1 MEKQELKVLLVEDNP
16 GDAFLIKFY
25 LGESVSPKFNFFH
38 AENMKMANE
47 LMAKHSFD
55 IILMDLN
62 LPDSVGLDTIKKLLE
77 KYPNNLVIV
86 LTGLVDEKVG
96 LETVRYGAQDFLVK
110 GKFDGKVLI
119 SSIMFA
125 FERFN
130 LNRELSNV
138 SSELNKGEERFSNIE
153 KLFTAGYIEADLTKR
168 IIYQSNY
175 LLELLNMP
183 IEKQYTNIEEY
194 LQEYVEDVEQVK
206 KEVLEKW
213 NPQSIGQITFRHKL
227 YTKGPLNF
235 RWYVT
240 DENTKVIAA
249 IFPAS

>member
-1 MEKQELKVLLVEDNP
+1 MDIKELKVLLIEDNP

-25 LGESVSPKFNFFH
+25 LGESLAPKFNFFH
-38 AENMKMANE
+38 AENMKTAHE
-47 LMAKHSFD
+47 LLGKNTFD

-77 KYPNNLVIV
+77 KYPANLVIV

-96 LETVRYGAQDFLVK
+96 LETVRFGAQDFLVK

-130 LNRELSNV
+130 LNKELSSV

-153 KLFTAGYIEADLTKR
+153 KLFNAGYLEADLTKR
-168 IIYQSNY
+168 LVYLSNH
-175 LLELLNMP
+175 LLKLLNMP
-183 IEKQYTNIEEY
+183 QENQYLTIDDSLNFIQNAEQLREEARTASPDANGVRQVTFEHKQYT
-194 LQEYVEDVEQVK
+194 QGK
-206 KEVLEKW
+206 
-213 NPQSIGQITFRHKL
+213 
-227 YTKGPLNF
+227 LNF
-235 RWYVT
+235 RWYLA
-240 DENTKVIAA
+240 DETKLIGTV
-249 IFPAS
+249 FPA

>member
-1 MEKQELKVLLVEDNP
+1 METKELKVLLIEDNP

-25 LGESVSPKFNFFH
+25 LGESLSPKFNFFH
-38 AENMKMANE
+38 GENMKTANE
-47 LMAKHSFD
+47 LMSKNTFD

-96 LETVRYGAQDFLVK
+96 LETVRFGAQDFLVK

-130 LNRELSNV
+130 LNKQLSSV

-153 KLFTAGYIEADLTKR
+153 KLFNAGYLEADLSKR
-168 IIYQSNY
+168 IVYLSNH
-175 LLELLNMP
+175 LLKLLNMP
-183 IEKQYTNIEEY
+183 QENQYMTIDDSIAS
-194 LQEYVEDVEQVK
+194 VENQDQLRKDVGAI
-206 KEVLEKW
+206 W
-213 NPQSIGQITFRHKL
+213 NTPGIHHVTFSHKL
-227 YTKGPLNF
+227 YTAGQLNF
-235 RWYVT
+235 RWYMA
-240 DENTKVIAA
+240 DENKLIGTV
-249 IFPAS
+249 FPA

>member
-1 MEKQELKVLLVEDNP
+1 MENNELKVLLIEDNP

-25 LGESVSPKFNFFH
+25 LGESVSPKFIFFH
-38 AENMKMANE
+38 GESMKAAND
-47 LMAKHSFD
+47 LMSKNNFD
-55 IILMDLN
+55 IVLMDLN

-96 LETVRYGAQDFLVK
+96 LETVRFGAQDFLVK

-130 LNRELSNV
+130 LNKQLTSV

-153 KLFTAGYIEADLTKR
+153 KLFNAGYMEADLSSR
-168 IIYQSNY
+168 IIYQSTH
-175 LLELLNMP
+175 LLKLLNMP
-183 IEKQYTNIEEY
+183 LQKQYISIEDYIAEY
-194 LQEYVEDVEQVK
+194 LENPDSIRKEIKEIWNNGSIQQV
-206 KEVLEKW
+206 
-213 NPQSIGQITFRHKL
+213 SFHHKL
-227 YTKGPLNF
+227 YTTGPLIF
-235 RWYVT
+235 RWYIQSP
-240 DENTKVIAA
+240 TKIIGA
-249 IFPAS
+249 IFPA

>member
-1 MEKQELKVLLVEDNP
+1 MDTKELKVLLIEDNP

-25 LGESVSPKFNFFH
+25 LGESLSPKFHFFH
-38 AENMKMANE
+38 AENMRTAHE
-47 LMAKHSFD
+47 LMSKNTFD

-96 LETVRYGAQDFLVK
+96 LETVRFGAQDFLVK

-130 LNRELSNV
+130 LNKELSNV
-138 SSELNKGEERFSNIE
+138 SSELNKGEERFSNVE
-153 KLFTAGYIEADLTKR
+153 KLFNAGYLEADVPKR
-168 IIYQSNY
+168 LLYLSNH
-175 LLELLNMP
+175 LLKLLNMP
-183 IEKQYTNIEEY
+183 QEKQYMTIDEHMQYIEDADKLQKDTTNIWNSPGI
-194 LQEYVEDVEQVK
+194 QQV
-206 KEVLEKW
+206 
-213 NPQSIGQITFRHKL
+213 TFRHKL
-227 YTKGPLNF
+227 YTSGALHF
-235 RWYVT
+235 RWYMA
-240 DENTKVIAA
+240 DENKLIGT
-249 IFPAS
+249 IFPAA

>member
-1 MEKQELKVLLVEDNP
+1 MDKQELKVLLIEDNA

-25 LGESVSPKFNFFH
+25 LGESMSPRFNFFH
-38 AENMKMANE
+38 ADCMKAAHELLDANQ
-47 LMAKHSFD
+47 FD

-77 KYPNNLVIV
+77 NYPNNLVVV

-130 LNRELSNV
+130 LNKQLSSV
-138 SSELNKGEERFSNIE
+138 ASQLNKGEERFANIQM
-153 KLFTAGYIEADLTKR
+153 LYNAGYIEVDLFKRTVYHSPPLLKLLNQPADKEYWTIEETMANVLDVER
-168 IIYQSNY
+168 IIQEAKASFVSSKVN
-175 LLELLNMP
+175 ELTFGYKTYEGNLKVRWAKVSDDK
-183 IEKQYTNIEEY
+183 I
-194 LQEYVEDVEQVK
+194 
-206 KEVLEKW
+206 
-213 NPQSIGQITFRHKL
+213 IGT
-227 YTKGPLNF
+227 
-235 RWYVT
+235 
-240 DENTKVIAA
+240 
-249 IFPAS
+249 IFPA

>member
-1 MEKQELKVLLVEDNP
+1 MEQQELKVLLIEDNP

-38 AENMKMANE
+38 GENMKTANE
-47 LMAKHSFD
+47 LMAKHNFD

-62 LPDSVGLDTIKKLLE
+62 LPDSVGLDTLKKLLE

-96 LETVRYGAQDFLVK
+96 LETVRFGAQDFLVK

-153 KLFTAGYIEADLTKR
+153 KLFDAGYIEADLTTR
-168 IIYQSNY
+168 TIYQSNH
-175 LLELLNMP
+175 LLDLLKMP
-183 IEKQYTNIEEY
+183 LEKQFSKIEEY
-194 LQEYVEDVEQVK
+194 LPEYIEDVDQLK
-206 KEVLEKW
+206 KEVAAIWGTEGI
-213 NPQSIGQITFRHKL
+213 NQVTFRHKL

-235 RWYVT
+235 RWYVV
-240 DENTKVIAA
+240 DKTKVIGAV
-249 IFPAS
+249 FPA

>member
-1 MEKQELKVLLVEDNP
+1 MDIKELKVLLIEDNP

-25 LGESVSPKFNFFH
+25 LGESMSPKFIFFH
-38 AENMKMANE
+38 GENMKVANE
-47 LMAKHSFD
+47 LMSKNTFD

-62 LPDSVGLDTIKKLLE
+62 LPDSVGLDTIKRLLE

-96 LETVRYGAQDFLVK
+96 LETVRFGAQDFLVK

-130 LNRELSNV
+130 LNKELSNV

-153 KLFTAGYIEADLTKR
+153 KLFNAGYLEADLVKR
-168 IIYQSNY
+168 TLYQSHH
-175 LLELLNMP
+175 LLKLLNMP
-183 IEKQYTNIEEY
+183 PDKQYMTIEENMA
-194 LQEYVEDVEQVK
+194 YVENPEQIQKDARAIWSPNGIHQVK
-206 KEVLEKW
+206 
-213 NPQSIGQITFRHKL
+213 FRHKL
-227 YTKGPLNF
+227 YPDGDLYL
-235 RWYVT
+235 RWYLIGEDKLIGAV
-240 DENTKVIAA
+240 
-249 IFPAS
+249 FPA

>member
-1 MEKQELKVLLVEDNP
+1 LIEDNP

-25 LGESVSPKFNFFH
+25 LGESMSPKFNFFH
-38 AENMKMANE
+38 GENMKMANE
-47 LMAKHSFD
+47 LMSKNNFD

-96 LETVRYGAQDFLVK
+96 LETVRFGAQDFLVK

-130 LNRELSNV
+130 LNKQLSSV

-153 KLFTAGYIEADLTKR
+153 KLLNAGYVEADISKR
-168 IIYQSNY
+168 VLYLSNH
-175 LLELLNMP
+175 LLKLLNMP
-183 IEKQYTNIEEY
+183 QEKQYITIDENLQYIE
-194 LQEYVEDVEQVK
+194 DPEQVRK
-206 KEVLEKW
+206 DVRAIWEKGGI
-213 NPQSIGQITFRHKL
+213 QQVTFRHKL
-227 YTKGPLNF
+227 YPSGPLYF
-235 RWYVT
+235 RWYMV
-240 DENTKVIAA
+240 DENKIIGTV
-249 IFPAS
+249 FPA

>member
-1 MEKQELKVLLVEDNP
+1 MDKQELKVLLIEDNA

-25 LGESVSPKFNFFH
+25 LGESMSPKFDFHH
-38 AENMKMANE
+38 AENMKTANE
-47 LMAKHSFD
+47 LLAANTFD

-77 KYPNNLVIV
+77 KYPSNLVIV

-130 LNRELSNV
+130 LNKQLSNV
-138 SSELNKGEERFSNIE
+138 SSALNTGEDRFNNIQM
-153 KLFTAGYIEADLTKR
+153 LVGAGYLEADLQTR
-168 IIYQSNY
+168 MVY
-175 LLELLNMP
+175 LSPHLLKLFNLP
-183 IEKQYTNIEEY
+183 ADKQYQTIDECKGY
-194 LQEYVEDVEQVK
+194 LVEPELVNHQVTEMWEK
-206 KEVLEKW
+206 NEV
-213 NPQSIGQITFRHKL
+213 NAVSIKYKL
-227 YTKGPLNF
+227 YPNGNLKFKWHLINESKLIG
-235 RWYVT
+235 V
-240 DENTKVIAA
+240 
-249 IFPAS
+249 IFPE

>member
-1 MEKQELKVLLVEDNP
+1 MDTKELKVLLIEDNA

-25 LGESVSPKFNFFH
+25 LGESMSPRFNFFH
-38 AENMKMANE
+38 AENMKTAND
-47 LMAKHSFD
+47 LLSANSFD

-77 KYPNNLVIV
+77 KYPSNLVIV

-130 LNRELSNV
+130 LNKELSSV
-138 SSELNKGEERFSNIE
+138 SSELNKGEERFSNIQM
-153 KLFTAGYIEADLTKR
+153 LFNSGYIEVDLVKR
-168 IIYQSNY
+168 IVYQSPH
-175 LLELLNMP
+175 LLRLLNLP
-183 IEKQYTNIEEY
+183 EEKQYLTIEE
-194 LQEYVEDVEQVK
+194 EMDYVEDAAGIIEASRASFVNGIVNEIV
-206 KEVLEKW
+206 
-213 NPQSIGQITFRHKL
+213 FRHKSYPQGDL
-227 YTKGPLNF
+227 KVKWCKVDDTKIIGT
-235 RWYVT
+235 V
-240 DENTKVIAA
+240 
-249 IFPAS
+249 FPV

>member
-1 MEKQELKVLLVEDNP
+1 MDKQELKVLLIEDNA

-25 LGESVSPKFNFFH
+25 LGESMSPKFDFHH
-38 AENMKMANE
+38 AENMKTANE
-47 LMAKHSFD
+47 LLAANTFD

-77 KYPNNLVIV
+77 KYPSNLVIV

-130 LNRELSNV
+130 LNKQLSNV
-138 SSELNKGEERFSNIE
+138 SSALNTGEDRFNNIQM
-153 KLFTAGYIEADLTKR
+153 LVGAGYLEADLQTR
-168 IIYQSNY
+168 MVY
-175 LLELLNMP
+175 LSPHLLKLFNLP
-183 IEKQYTNIEEY
+183 ADKQYQTVDECKSY
-194 LQEYVEDVEQVK
+194 LVDPETVAQQTTALWSNKDVS
-206 KEVLEKW
+206 
-213 NPQSIGQITFRHKL
+213 SISIKHKL
-227 YTKGPLNF
+227 YPDGNLKFKWLLIGDTKLIGVVYP
-235 RWYVT
+235 
-240 DENTKVIAA
+240 E
-249 IFPAS
+249 

>member
-1 MEKQELKVLLVEDNP
+1 MDTKVLKVLLIEDNP

-25 LGESVSPKFNFFH
+25 LGESLSPKFDFFH
-38 AENMKMANE
+38 AENIRTADDLLSKNT
-47 LMAKHSFD
+47 FD

-62 LPDSVGLDTIKKLLE
+62 LPDSLGLDTIKKVLE

-96 LETVRYGAQDFLVK
+96 LETVRFGAQDFLVK

-130 LNRELSNV
+130 LNKELSNV

-153 KLFTAGYIEADLTKR
+153 KLFNAGYLEADISKGT
-168 IIYQSNY
+168 IYYSAY
-175 LLELLNMP
+175 LLNLLNMP
-183 IEKQYTNIEEY
+183 EDKQYLTLEEHLSNIEDAEKIRT
-194 LQEYVEDVEQVK
+194 V
-206 KEVLEKW
+206 VLEK
-213 NPQSIGQITFRHKL
+213 QSEPGTHQITFRHKL
-227 YTKGPLNF
+227 YTSGVLNF
-235 RWYVT
+235 RWYWV
-240 DENTKVIAA
+240 DDNRVIGT
-249 IFPAS
+249 IFPV

>member
-1 MEKQELKVLLVEDNP
+1 MDTQELKVLLIEDNP

-25 LGESVSPKFNFFH
+25 LGESLSPKFNFFH
-38 AENMKMANE
+38 GENMKTANE
-47 LMAKHSFD
+47 LMSKNTFD

-96 LETVRYGAQDFLVK
+96 LETVRFGAQDFLVK

-130 LNRELSNV
+130 LNKQLSSV
-138 SSELNKGEERFSNIE
+138 SSELNKGEERFSHIE
-153 KLFTAGYIEADLTKR
+153 KLFNAGYLEANLQSR
-168 IIYQSNY
+168 IIYLSNH
-175 LLELLNMP
+175 LLKLLNMP
-183 IEKQYTNIEEY
+183 PEKQYMTVEEN
-194 LQEYVEDVEQVK
+194 LQYVENPEQIQK
-206 KEVLEKW
+206 DAREIWDKEGIHEV
-213 NPQSIGQITFRHKL
+213 TFRHKL
-227 YTKGPLNF
+227 YPSGPLNF
-235 RWYVT
+235 RWYMA
-240 DENTKVIAA
+240 DENRLIGT
-249 IFPAS
+249 IFPA

>member
-1 MEKQELKVLLVEDNP
+1 MDTKELKVLLIEDNP

-25 LGESVSPKFNFFH
+25 LGESMSPKFNFFH
-38 AENMKMANE
+38 GENMKMANE
-47 LMAKHSFD
+47 LMSKNNFD

-96 LETVRYGAQDFLVK
+96 LETVRFGAQDFLVK

-130 LNRELSNV
+130 LNKQLSSV
-138 SSELNKGEERFSNIE
+138 SSELNKGEERFSHIE
-153 KLFTAGYIEADLTKR
+153 KLFNAGYMEADIATR
-168 IIYQSNY
+168 TVY
-175 LLELLNMP
+175 LSTHLLKLLNMP
-183 IEKQYTNIEEY
+183 HDKQYTTIEENM
-194 LQEYVEDVEQVK
+194 QYVENPEQIQK
-206 KEVLEKW
+206 DARAIW
-213 NPQSIGQITFRHKL
+213 NTEGIHQVTFKHKL
-227 YTKGPLNF
+227 YPAGPLNF
-235 RWYVT
+235 RWYMASETRIIGTV
-240 DENTKVIAA
+240 
-249 IFPAS
+249 FPA

>member
-1 MEKQELKVLLVEDNP
+1 MDKQELKVLLIEDNA

-25 LGESVSPKFNFFH
+25 LGESMSPRFNFFH
-38 AENMKMANE
+38 ADCMKAAHE
-47 LMAKHSFD
+47 LLAGNQFD

-77 KYPNNLVIV
+77 NYPNNLVVV

-130 LNRELSNV
+130 LNKQLSSV
-138 SSELNKGEERFSNIE
+138 ASELNKGEERFDNIQM
-153 KLFTAGYIEADLTKR
+153 LYNAGYIEVDLPKRTVYHSTPLLKLLNQPTDKEYWTIEETMANVLDVDR
-168 IIYQSNY
+168 IIQEAKASFVTSKVN
-175 LLELLNMP
+175 ELTFGYKTYDGTLKVRWAK
-183 IEKQYTNIEEY
+183 ISDEKI
-194 LQEYVEDVEQVK
+194 
-206 KEVLEKW
+206 
-213 NPQSIGQITFRHKL
+213 IGT
-227 YTKGPLNF
+227 
-235 RWYVT
+235 
-240 DENTKVIAA
+240 
-249 IFPAS
+249 IFPA

>member
-1 MEKQELKVLLVEDNP
+1 MDTKELKVLLIEDNP

-25 LGESVSPKFNFFH
+25 LGESLSPKFNFFH
-38 AENMKMANE
+38 GENMKAANE
-47 LMAKHSFD
+47 LLSKNTFD

-96 LETVRYGAQDFLVK
+96 LETVRFGAQDFLVK

-130 LNRELSNV
+130 LNKELSSV

-153 KLFTAGYIEADLTKR
+153 KLFNAGYLEANLTSR
-168 IIYQSNY
+168 ILYLSNH
-175 LLELLNMP
+175 LLKLLNMP
-183 IEKQYTNIEEY
+183 QEKQYMTIEEN
-194 LQEYVEDVEQVK
+194 LQYVENPEQIQK
-206 KEVLEKW
+206 DARDIWNKEGIHEV
-213 NPQSIGQITFRHKL
+213 TFRHKL
-227 YTKGPLNF
+227 YTAGPLNF
-235 RWYVT
+235 RWYMAN
-240 DENTKVIAA
+240 ENKLIGTV
-249 IFPAS
+249 FPA

>member
-1 MEKQELKVLLVEDNP
+1 MDNKELKVLLIEDNA

-25 LGESVSPKFNFFH
+25 LGESASPKFNFFH
-38 AENMKMANE
+38 AENMKTADE
-47 LMAKHSFD
+47 LMSKNTFD

-86 LTGLVDEKVG
+86 LTGLVDERVG
-96 LETVRYGAQDFLVK
+96 LETVRYGAQDFLTK

-130 LNRELSNV
+130 LNKELSNV

-153 KLFTAGYIEADLTKR
+153 TLFDAGYFEADLGTR
-168 IIYQSNY
+168 TMYLSNN
-175 LLELLNMP
+175 LLKLLGLP
-183 IEKQYTNIEEY
+183 QEKQYVSIDNVYPHLEDSEKIIEAAKAVC
-194 LQEYVEDVEQVK
+194 Q
-206 KEVLEKW
+206 
-213 NPQSIGQITFRHKL
+213 NPGVHQYTVTIKL
-227 YTKGPLNF
+227 HPSGPLNLN
-235 RWYVT
+235 WYLST
-240 DENTKVIAA
+240 DNKLIGALS
-249 IFPAS
+249 PA

>member
-1 MEKQELKVLLVEDNP
+1 MDKQELKVLLIEDNP

-25 LGESVSPKFNFFH
+25 LGESLSPKFNFFH
-38 AENMKMANE
+38 GENMKTANE
-47 LMAKHSFD
+47 LLSKNTFD

-96 LETVRYGAQDFLVK
+96 LETVRFGAQDFLVK

-130 LNRELSNV
+130 LNKELSSV

-153 KLFTAGYIEADLTKR
+153 KLFNAGYLEADLNKR
-168 IIYQSNY
+168 IIYLSNH
-175 LLELLNMP
+175 LLKLLNMP
-183 IEKQYTNIEEY
+183 QENQYMTIDENLLYLEDPEQIQKDARAIWDIEGIH
-194 LQEYVEDVEQVK
+194 
-206 KEVLEKW
+206 
-213 NPQSIGQITFRHKL
+213 QISFRHKL
-227 YTKGPLNF
+227 YLAGLLNF
-235 RWYVT
+235 RWYLAT
-240 DENTKVIAA
+240 DNKLIGTV
-249 IFPAS
+249 FPA

>member
-1 MEKQELKVLLVEDNP
+1 MDNKELKVLLIEDNA

-25 LGESVSPKFNFFH
+25 LGESVSPRFNFFH
-38 AENMKMANE
+38 AENMKTANE
-47 LMAKHSFD
+47 LLAANSFD

-77 KYPNNLVIV
+77 KYPANLVIV

-130 LNRELSNV
+130 LNKELSSV
-138 SSELNKGEERFSNIE
+138 SSELNKGEERFSNIQM
-153 KLFTAGYIEADLTKR
+153 LFNSGYIEVDIPKMMV
-168 IIYQSNY
+168 YQSPH
-175 LLELLNMP
+175 LLRLLHLSP
-183 IEKQYTNIEEY
+183 DKEY
-194 LQEYVEDVEQVK
+194 QTVDETMGYVENAAGIIESAKSFADSSINEVAFKHALYPDGQLKVK
-206 KEVLEKW
+206 WCKVSDSKI
-213 NPQSIGQITFRHKL
+213 IGTV
-227 YTKGPLNF
+227 Y
-235 RWYVT
+235 
-240 DENTKVIAA
+240 
-249 IFPAS
+249 PA

>member
-1 MEKQELKVLLVEDNP
+1 MDTQELKVLLIEDNP

-25 LGESVSPKFNFFH
+25 LGESMSPRFNFFH
-38 AENMKMANE
+38 AENMRTANE
-47 LMAKHSFD
+47 LLSQNSFD

-96 LETVRYGAQDFLVK
+96 LETVRYGAQDFLTK

-130 LNRELSNV
+130 LNKELSSV
-138 SSELNKGEERFSNIE
+138 SSELNKGEERFSNVE
-153 KLFTAGYIEADLTKR
+153 KLFNAGYLEADLEKR
-168 IIYQSNY
+168 IIYLSSH
-175 LLELLNMP
+175 LLKLINMP
-183 IEKQYTNIEEY
+183 QEKQYMTIEENYEFVENIE
-194 LQEYVEDVEQVK
+194 QVQK
-206 KEVLEKW
+206 DARAIW
-213 NPQSIGQITFRHKL
+213 NEEGIHQVTIHHKL
-227 YTKGPLNF
+227 YTAGPLNF
-235 RWYVT
+235 RWYMADKNKLIGT
-240 DENTKVIAA
+240 
-249 IFPAS
+249 IFPA

>member
-1 MEKQELKVLLVEDNP
+1 MDTKELKVLLIEDNP

-25 LGESVSPKFNFFH
+25 LGESISPKFNFFH
-38 AENMKMANE
+38 GENMKTANE
-47 LMAKHSFD
+47 LMSKNTFD

-96 LETVRYGAQDFLVK
+96 LETVRFGAQDFLVK

-130 LNRELSNV
+130 LNKQLSNV

-153 KLFTAGYIEADLTKR
+153 KLFNAGYLEANLQSR
-168 IIYQSNY
+168 IVY
-175 LLELLNMP
+175 LSSHLLKILNMP
-183 IEKQYTNIEEY
+183 QEKQYMTIEENY
-194 LQEYVEDVEQVK
+194 QYVENPEQIQK
-206 KEVLEKW
+206 DAREIW
-213 NPQSIGQITFRHKL
+213 NEPGIHQVTIHHKQ
-227 YTKGPLNF
+227 YPAGPLNF
-235 RWYVT
+235 RWYMA
-240 DENTKVIAA
+240 DEHKLIGT
-249 IFPAS
+249 IFPA

>member
-1 MEKQELKVLLVEDNP
+1 MDTKELKVLLIEDNA

-38 AENMKMANE
+38 GENMKTAHELLAAN
-47 LMAKHSFD
+47 SFD

-77 KYPNNLVIV
+77 KYPTNLVIV

-130 LNRELSNV
+130 LNKELSNV
-138 SSELNKGEERFSNIE
+138 SSELNKGEERFSNIQM
-153 KLFTAGYIEADLTKR
+153 LFNSGYIEVDLTKKMV
-168 IIYQSNY
+168 YQSPH
-175 LLELLNMP
+175 LLKLLNLAD
-183 IEKQYTNIEEY
+183 EKQFQTVEEMMT
-194 LQEYVEDVEQVK
+194 YVTDASQIVAASAKTCVDTEIN
-206 KEVLEKW
+206 EV
-213 NPQSIGQITFRHKL
+213 TFRHSNYPAGELRVRWCKVDD
-227 YTKGPLNF
+227 TKIIGSV
-235 RWYVT
+235 Y
-240 DENTKVIAA
+240 
-249 IFPAS
+249 PA

>member
-1 MEKQELKVLLVEDNP
+1 MDINLLKVLLIEDNP

-25 LGESVSPKFNFFH
+25 LGESLSPKFEFFH
-38 AENMKMANE
+38 AENMKMADDLLSKN
-47 LMAKHSFD
+47 AFD

-96 LETVRYGAQDFLVK
+96 LETVRFGAQDFLVK

-130 LNRELSNV
+130 LNKQLSNV

-153 KLFTAGYIEADLTKR
+153 KLFDAGYFEAQIDTRLM
-168 IIYQSNY
+168 YLSNNCLR
-175 LLELLNMP
+175 LLHLP
-183 IEKQYTNIEEY
+183 QEKQYMTIEEAY
-194 LQEYVEDVEQVK
+194 ECVEGLEHLKEEVRAIWEKTGVNQV
-206 KEVLEKW
+206 
-213 NPQSIGQITFRHKL
+213 SINVKQHKA
-227 YTKGPLNF
+227 GSLNF
-235 RWYVT
+235 RWYRAS
-240 DENTKVIAA
+240 ENRLIGAV
-249 IFPAS
+249 FPA

>member
-1 MEKQELKVLLVEDNP
+1 MDKQELKVLLIEDNA

-25 LGESVSPKFNFFH
+25 LGESMSPRFNFFH
-38 AENMKMANE
+38 ADCMKAAHELLAANQ
-47 LMAKHSFD
+47 FD

-77 KYPNNLVIV
+77 TYPNNLVVV

-130 LNRELSNV
+130 LNKQLSSV
-138 SSELNKGEERFSNIE
+138 ASELNKGEERFDHIQ
-153 KLFTAGYIEADLTKR
+153 KLFNAGYIEVDLSKRTVYHSAPLLKLLNQPADKTYWTIEETMANVVDAAR
-168 IIYQSNY
+168 IIEEGKASFKDTNVTEVTFGY
-175 LLELLNMP
+175 
-183 IEKQYTNIEEY
+183 KTYTNGDLKVRWAKVGDDKI
-194 LQEYVEDVEQVK
+194 
-206 KEVLEKW
+206 
-213 NPQSIGQITFRHKL
+213 IG
-227 YTKGPLNF
+227 
-235 RWYVT
+235 
-240 DENTKVIAA
+240 A
-249 IFPAS
+249 IFPA

>member
-1 MEKQELKVLLVEDNP
+1 MDKQELKVLLIEDNA

-25 LGESVSPKFNFFH
+25 LGESMSPKFDFHH
-38 AENMKMANE
+38 AENMKTANE
-47 LMAKHSFD
+47 LLAANTFD

-77 KYPNNLVIV
+77 KYPSNLVIV

-130 LNRELSNV
+130 LNKQLSNV
-138 SSELNKGEERFSNIE
+138 SSALNTGEDRFNNIQM
-153 KLFTAGYIEADLTKR
+153 LVGAGYLEADLQTR
-168 IIYQSNY
+168 MVY
-175 LLELLNMP
+175 LSPHLLKLFNLP
-183 IEKQYTNIEEY
+183 ADKQYQTVDECKSY
-194 LQEYVEDVEQVK
+194 LVDPETVAQQTAALWSNKDV
-206 KEVLEKW
+206 
-213 NPQSIGQITFRHKL
+213 NSISIKHKL
-227 YTKGPLNF
+227 YPDGNLKFKWLLIGDTKLIGVVYP
-235 RWYVT
+235 
-240 DENTKVIAA
+240 E
-249 IFPAS
+249 

>member
-1 MEKQELKVLLVEDNP
+1 MEQQELKVLLIEDNP

-38 AENMKMANE
+38 GENMKTAHE
-47 LMAKHSFD
+47 LMAKHNFD

-62 LPDSVGLDTIKKLLE
+62 LPDSVGPDTIKKLLE

-96 LETVRYGAQDFLVK
+96 LETVRFGAQDFLVK

-138 SSELNKGEERFSNIE
+138 SSELNKGEERFSNVE
-153 KLFTAGYIEADLTKR
+153 KLFNAGYVEADLTKR
-168 IIYQSNY
+168 SIYQSNH
-175 LLELLNMP
+175 LLQLLNMP
-183 IEKQYTNIEEY
+183 LDKQYTIIEEY
-194 LQEYVEDVEQVK
+194 LQEYIEDIEQVK
-206 KEVLEKW
+206 KDVREKW
-213 NPQSIGQITFRHKL
+213 DPKSICQVTFRHRL
-227 YTKGPLNF
+227 YPQGPLNF
-235 RWYVT
+235 RWYMA
-240 DENTKVIAA
+240 DETKVIGTV
-249 IFPAS
+249 FPA

>member
-1 MEKQELKVLLVEDNP
+1 MDTKELKVLLIEDNA

-25 LGESVSPKFNFFH
+25 LGESVNPRFNFFH
-38 AENMKMANE
+38 AENMKTANE
-47 LMAKHSFD
+47 LLASNSFD

-77 KYPNNLVIV
+77 KYPTNLVIV

-130 LNRELSNV
+130 LNKELSSV
-138 SSELNKGEERFSNIE
+138 SSELNKGEERFSNIQM
-153 KLFTAGYIEADLTKR
+153 LFNSGYIEVDISKKL
-168 IIYQSNY
+168 IYQSPH
-175 LLELLNMP
+175 LLKLLNLSP
-183 IEKQYTNIEEY
+183 DKEYQTIEETMAY
-194 LQEYVEDVEQVK
+194 IVDVARIIEDARASFATSTVN
-206 KEVLEKW
+206 EVTFAHKSYTAGDLKVRW
-213 NPQSIGQITFRHKL
+213 IKVDDTKIIGT
-227 YTKGPLNF
+227 
-235 RWYVT
+235 V
-240 DENTKVIAA
+240 
-249 IFPAS
+249 FPA

>member
-1 MEKQELKVLLVEDNP
+1 MDKQELKVLLIEDNA

-25 LGESVSPKFNFFH
+25 LGESMSPKFDFHH
-38 AENMKMANE
+38 AENMKTANE
-47 LMAKHSFD
+47 LLASNTFD

-77 KYPNNLVIV
+77 KYPTNLVIV

-130 LNRELSNV
+130 LNKQLSNV
-138 SSELNKGEERFSNIE
+138 SSALNTGEDRFNNMQM
-153 KLFTAGYIEADLTKR
+153 LVGAGYLEADLATR
-168 IIYQSNY
+168 IVY
-175 LLELLNMP
+175 LSPHLMRLLNFP
-183 IEKQYTNIEEY
+183 PEKQFQTVEECISY
-194 LQEYVEDVEQVK
+194 LAEPEKVK
-206 KEVLEKW
+206 EEAAKVWNNKEVNNISLKHKQYPDGNLRFKW
-213 NPQSIGQITFRHKL
+213 HLVDDHKM
-227 YTKGPLNF
+227 
-235 RWYVT
+235 
-240 DENTKVIAA
+240 IAVV
-249 IFPAS
+249 FPE